1 MWFFWIFSESLMSRL
16 PALTDPDFI
25 RLSFAH
31 FEERCHMGG
40 LFFFELSQVLLADGA
55 GSARKTEHQATP
67 IPAPGGSPG
76 AQQEPGSSTESPSK
90 GLLDGKHNSGIQQ
103 LLWAPGSFTKAALN
117 WIASELFPVSWEW
130 RALSCIN
137 VIPYSSFQ
145 EPCWPA
151 FLYCIPSNREDPDP
165 FETWAVHRITGSD
178 LYPYLFRSWMQADR
192 GNAYL
197 FQEHSW
203 SSQTSVPALCAAWLI
218 GLFPLFIILM
228 EFWVSKFRVNF
239 IHYQSSCFQ

>member
-76 AQQEPGSSTESPSK
+76 AQQEPGRSTESPSK

-117 WIASELFPVSWEW
+117 WIPSELFPVSWEW

-165 FETWAVHRITGSD
+165 FDPKQSMGSQAAIFI
-178 LYPYLFRSWMQADR
+178 PTYLGAECKLTEAMPIYSRSIPGPARHQSLPCVLLGWLVCF
-192 GNAYL
+192 L
-197 FQEHSW
+197 FL
-203 SSQTSVPALCAAWLI
+203 SS
-218 GLFPLFIILM
+218 
-228 EFWVSKFRVNF
+228 
-239 IHYQSSCFQ
+239 